1 MRLVI
6 PYQYTENS
14 EELRY
19 AIRSMVKH
27 FKPLTGV
34 LLIGDK
40 PEWFCG
46 DHIPLADV
54 MYPDQPGRIWKERSM
69 QLKVLACPDEA
80 ILYSNDDFFA
90 LQDFDITPYYYN
102 VTCREMAERQT
113 IMSYKDMYEQCDP
126 EWKNFDVH
134 APMIMMLDKF
144 RASYKEM
151 TDIDCQWPIKTMYA
165 HDFIGTSFSDL
176 KIRGHHTYAELEWLV
191 KDRDFFSTH
200 NSALNINLISFLKNL
215 YTNKSAYELY

>member
-6 PYQYTENS
+6 PYQYSENS

-27 FKPLTGV
+27 FIPLSGV

-80 ILYSNDDFFA
+80 FLYSNDDFFA
-90 LQDFDITPYYYN
+90 NKDFKTVPYYYDFD
-102 VTCREMAERQT
+102 CREMAIT
-113 IMSYKDMYEQCDP
+113 HSIGSYKKMYEQCHPD
-126 EWKNFDVH
+126 WKSFDVH
-134 APMIMMLDKF
+134 APMIMMREKF
-144 RASYKEM
+144 HASFQEM
-151 TDIDCQWPIKTMYA
+151 IEADSQWPIKTMYA
-165 HDFIGTSFSDL
+165 HTFVGTSFSDL
-176 KIRGHHTYAELEWLV
+176 KIRGPHTYDELTWLT
-191 KDRDFFSTH
+191 KDRDYYSTH
-200 NSALNINLISFLKNL
+200 NSALDITLLSFFENL
-215 YTNKSAYELY
+215 YPVKSPYEYT